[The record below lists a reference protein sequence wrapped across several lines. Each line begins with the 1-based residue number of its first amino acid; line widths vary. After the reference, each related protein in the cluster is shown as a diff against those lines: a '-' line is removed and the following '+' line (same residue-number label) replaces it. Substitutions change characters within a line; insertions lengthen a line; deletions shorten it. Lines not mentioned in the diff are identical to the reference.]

1 MVTERGANSR
11 AYCAD
16 RAASPDQSVVIGMR
30 ADPEP
35 EIAPVYFDGERTI
48 AQADASGPVTADF
61 LELQGRMA
69 RIALEKSKIG
79 VGQFSDR
86 KRQRL
91 IGGPEFR

>member
-1 MVTERGANSR
+1 
-11 AYCAD
+11 
-16 RAASPDQSVVIGMR
+16 MR

-35 EIAPVYFDGERTI
+35 KIAAVHFKGKRAI
-48 AQADASGPVTADF
+48 AQADASGPITADF

-69 RIALEKSKIG
+69 RIGFEKSKIC
-79 VGQFSDR
+79 VGQLSDR